1 MNAVGNM
8 TTNADGSAMSFG
20 QKAANVAGHAAVG
33 CASAAASGGDCESGA
48 LSGGFGAA
56 YSNFGPELFDDMVS
70 RTMEHAVVG
79 GVGSVLGGG
88 KFANGAV
95 TGAFGYLFNELLHQ
109 ECRDAAMRRAAY
121 KETAYPDG
129 TYCNIQGTS
138 GACGHPLGSVPSES
152 MQAGVSGGFTAAFG
166 LGAAYDVGPVRSTNG
181 MCAVMQNVCLVAGPI
196 AGYSVDM
203 TVLNVSS
210 GNPSNGWSAS
220 LIDKWAVPI
229 GGFSVA
235 PGYGSD
241 GLTVQAGR
249 SFGVIG
255 GWGAKFCIQEKVG
268 SCGGR

>member
-95 TGAFGYLFNELLHQ
+95 TGAFGYLFNELLH
-109 ECRDAAMRRAAY
+109 EGSRDDAMRRAGYGATTYDDGTICNPHCWSDPPLEGVYPEAALIPATRGAGGLRTIANWFKRDELTINWGTNRQDADHAIRHVRDAGLNVDKVKDAIRQDLIRRDVGNAPTGGLGGHNPVTVQGVTVRYSGY
-121 KETAYPDG
+121 KLPDG
-129 TYCNIQGTS
+129 SI
-138 GACGHPLGSVPSES
+138 
-152 MQAGVSGGFTAAFG
+152 
-166 LGAAYDVGPVRSTNG
+166 
-181 MCAVMQNVCLVAGPI
+181 
-196 AGYSVDM
+196 
-203 TVLNVSS
+203 NVSS
-210 GNPSNGWSAS
+210 IRP
-220 LIDKWAVPI
+220 P
-229 GGFSVA
+229 
-235 PGYGSD
+235 
-241 GLTVQAGR
+241 R
-249 SFGVIG
+249 
-255 GWGAKFCIQEKVG
+255 
-268 SCGGR
+268 